1 MSSKAKVIIAMV
13 AALAVAAGMAYLP
26 KSRTT
31 NDVKIGSSDSAA
43 RQSTEMQ
50 PPSRS
55 IYSNGPTK
63 TMEVGKAFTLH
74 RSGDFRPRGD
84 AGQWI
89 DLHRDASERGNAD
102 ATYQIYLTLNECIS
116 YIASSSPEE
125 LAWAKRIG
133 ANDRYEETIDQKLHE
148 CIKVDSDMLSKS
160 QNWLSKAA
168 AQGSIEA
175 QILYASNPDKII
187 GTPIDK
193 DSDAF
198 YEWRSNAISYL
209 NEAISKGSVDALMTL
224 SNAYRVGFTVP
235 ADPTMYYGLEIALN
249 KINHEYSI
257 NNPLQEATTKLTQ
270 SQLRSAKIVGD
281 RTFEM
286 ITR

>member
-1 MSSKAKVIIAMV
+1 MSSKAKLIIAML
-13 AALAVAAGMAYLP
+13 AALAAAAGMAYMA
-26 KSRTT
+26 KSNTT
-31 NDVKIGSSDSAA
+31 NDVKIGSLDSA

-50 PPSRS
+50 QPSRS
-55 IYSNGPTK
+55 ISSNGPTK

-74 RSGDFRPRGD
+74 RIGDFRPRGD

-89 DLHRDASERGNAD
+89 DLHRDASARGDAD

-116 YIASSSPEE
+116 YIESSSPEE

-133 ANDRYEETIDQKLHE
+133 ANDRYEENIDRKLNE
-148 CIKVDSDMLSKS
+148 CIKVDSSMLSQS

-175 QILYASNPDKII
+175 QILYSSNPDKIL

-193 DSDAF
+193 DSEAF
-198 YEWRSNAISYL
+198 DEWRSNAISYL

-224 SNAYRVGFTVP
+224 SNAYMVGFTVP
-235 ADPTMYYGLEIALN
+235 ADPAMYYGLEIALN
-249 KINHEYSI
+249 KINSEYSI
-257 NNPLQEATTKLTQ
+257 KNPLQEATAKLTQ

-286 ITR
+286 ITK